1 MPNYEVEVKVTL
13 QLDADAPQTP
23 ETIKRAA
30 KQAVA
35 NALQFAYDNGFTH
48 DLADDASIGVAD
60 VEVTAV
66 DAECDRC
73 GSNLDTVGKCTD
85 ATCAFSDHIQSCP
98 AGWAGHP
105 EHPSGPC
112 MCKRNS
118 TVEFL
123 KTGDITWASRS
134 GRTEERRHV
143 TTGDRLQL
151 RVVPTGDEY
160 ELWDGK
166 WSVLMPA
173 DAVRVSPCIRVEYD
187 LAFFGGDY
195 SKVGSFAYLP
205 VANIGRSVE
214 LAFEKQ
220 TGHKRVHI
228 IHYSEDERYD
238 SEGNPTRE
246 D

>member
-13 QLDADAPQTP
+13 QLDADEPQTP
-23 ETIKRAA
+23 ETIRLAA
-30 KQAVA
+30 KQAVS
-35 NALQFAYDNGFTH
+35 NALQFAYDNGFAH

-73 GSNLDTVGKCTD
+73 GSNLDTAGKCTD